1 MQLNNTSKRK
11 LGIFHGK
18 KGLMLKF
25 LLGLV
30 LALIIFVPTC
40 IFTSKLF
47 RLSDQAQ
54 DNFLEFTKEIK
65 DISDKPDQER
75 KTFLLLLD
83 DDTFITIFKQKED
96 VMFFSSSQQFEEGEI
111 VVQKIFKTPGQ
122 CTEFAC
128 ACLCKKPIK
137 ESTTG
142 SLIDD
147 VGLGSGFIEET
158 YGCEDLLCRT
168 IENADLVDSWG
179 IQREGGQRRVL
190 INLEKIGGTVKLSRN
205 NE

>member
-1 MQLNNTSKRK
+1 MMKLN
-11 LGIFHGK
+11 K

-25 LLGLV
+25 LLGLI

-40 IFTSKLF
+40 IFTSKFF

-65 DISDKPDQER
+65 DFSNKPDQER

-83 DDTFITIFKQKED
+83 DDTFITIFKQREE
-96 VMFFSSSQQFEEGEI
+96 VMFFSGSRKYEEGEVTI
-111 VVQKIFKTPGQ
+111 QKIFKTPAQ

-137 ESTTG
+137 ESSTG
-142 SLIDD
+142 TFL
-147 VGLGSGFIEET
+147 GGFGSGSNYAVET
-158 YGCEDLLCRT
+158 YSCSDLVCRT
-168 IENADLVDSWG
+168 MDETDLVDSWG
-179 IQREGGQRRVL
+179 VQREGGQRRIL
-190 INLEKIGGTVKLSRN
+190 INLEKIGGSVKLSRN